1 MSVFKIPMGV
11 CDDIQRMVAKFWWG
25 SKREGRNIHWA
36 KWEKMSQAKCNGGMG
51 FYDFSSFNRA
61 LLAKQGWRI
70 QQCPDSLV
78 ARVLQAKYFQ
88 SKNFLD
94 AKLGSNPSY
103 IWRSILWR
111 RKIICS
117 GSKWRVGNDQK
128 IHIHKANWIPQ
139 PSTFQPVVN

>member
-11 CDDIQRMVAKFWWG
+11 CDDIQKMMAKFWWG

-36 KWEKMSQAKCNGGMG
+36 KWEKMSQAKCLGGMG
-51 FYDFSSFNRA
+51 FHDFSSFNRA

-94 AKLGSNPSY
+94 AKLGSNPLY
-103 IWRSILWR
+103 IWRSLLWG
-111 RKIICS
+111 RKIFARALGGELAMVRNFMFIRPI
-117 GSKWRVGNDQK
+117 GSHSLQL
-128 IHIHKANWIPQ
+128 
-139 PSTFQPVVN
+139 SS